1 MSSLV
6 VFMERT
12 LDMICIPTTKARRR
26 YTRRL
31 ATTMAIYLVFLFI
44 AQWTFHHHPPTGF
57 VVYLL
62 AVLPALPL
70 IGSLAIVGLYITEES
85 DEFERSVLVQSML
98 WGFGGALAVLTIW
111 GFLEDFA
118 KAPHLSTFYV
128 YVFFW
133 IIMAISQPF
142 IRMRYR

>member
-1 MSSLV
+1 MQ
-6 VFMERT
+6 
-12 LDMICIPTTKARRR
+12 CYPATKAGRR

-31 ATTMAIYLVFLFI
+31 APTMAIYLVFLFI
-44 AQWTFHHHPPTGF
+44 AQWTFHHHHPTGF

-85 DEFERSVLVQSML
+85 DEFERSIVVQSML
-98 WGFGGALAVLTIW
+98 WGLAGALAVSTVW

-118 KAPHLSTFYV
+118 NAPHVSTFYV
-128 YVFFW
+128 YVCFWFF
-133 IIMAISQPF
+133 MAIAQPF
-142 IRMRYR
+142 IRRRYQ